1 MEALVADSAF
11 KTMYRNEAIA
21 GFEVMTSSLRQSTVT
36 EANFSGNSAIFLVA
50 SSGDATYT
58 TRGVNGL
65 IPARADSL
73 TQNTCTLTEK
83 HDLVRKTGFNITNSQ
98 GDQRK
103 IMQDTTL
110 GTINRAIDTEILSA
124 LSSSTTTIST
134 AQTMSFELVQRAK
147 TKLGNNDI
155 PVEDIDN
162 LFAVVSPAAMAYIE
176 QAPEFSSRD
185 YVSVQPLV
193 GPSRRMLRWAGF
205 NWIVTSLISGIATSA
220 EYVYFYHRNAIGSAA
235 NKSGIDAMADYDA
248 EQDYSWAR
256 ASVYS
261 GAKMLQTGGIVK
273 VTHDGSAYA

>member
-1 MEALVADSAF
+1 MEATLADSAF

-21 GFEVMTSSLRQSTVT
+21 GFEVMTSMLRQSTVT

-103 IMQDTTL
+103 IMQNTTL
-110 GTINRAIDTEILSA
+110 GTINRAIDNEILSA
-124 LSSSTTTIST
+124 LSATTTTIST
-134 AQTMSFELVQRAK
+134 AQTASHELVQRAQV
-147 TKLGNNDI
+147 KLGNNDVPI
-155 PVEDIDN
+155 EEEDSM
-162 LFAVVSPAAMAYIE
+162 FAVVSPAFMGYLR
-176 QAPEFSSRD
+176 QTPEFASRD
-185 YVSVQPLV
+185 YVTVQPLV
-193 GPSRRMLRWAGF
+193 GPARRVLRWAGF
-205 NWIVTSLISGIATSA
+205 NWIVSSLISGLGTSA

-235 NKSGIDAMADYDA
+235 NKSGIDAIADYDE

-261 GAKMLQTGGIVK
+261 GAKLLQTGGVVK
-273 VTHDGSAYA
+273 VSHDGSALA